1 MDEVSQ
7 KLSQICQQFIHKS
20 AIADNA
26 LKQFVVDHV
35 KFEWEKISIA
45 SIWAEFF
52 STTLLVK

>member
-45 SIWAEFF
+45 SI
-52 STTLLVK
+52 